1 MRIAQVAPLFVRIP
15 PDRYG
20 GTERVVH
27 ALTEAL
33 VERGHEVTLF
43 AAGGTRTSATLHAT
57 TPAPLWEMGISDA
70 LAYRVLQ
77 VEELVARS
85 AEFDLIHSHLDY
97 PPWIAGG
104 RLRATVITTMH
115 SRLDLPELRPLF
127 SCMARSTTTAS
138 SGESCGVRPKRMSDR
153 PPLA

>member
-15 PDRYG
+15 PERYG
-20 GTERVVH
+20 GTERVVQV
-27 ALTEAL
+27 LTEAL
-33 VERGHEVTLF
+33 VERGHGVSSLPPEEPEP
-43 AAGGTRTSATLHAT
+43 RPCC
-57 TPAPLWEMGISDA
+57 TPRRLLRSGRWGISDA

>member
-1 MRIAQVAPLFVRIP
+1 M
-15 PDRYG
+15 
-20 GTERVVH
+20 
-27 ALTEAL
+27 
-33 VERGHEVTLF
+33 
-43 AAGGTRTSATLHAT
+43 LHAT
-57 TPAPLWEMGISDA
+57 TPAPLWEMGISDP

-85 AEFDLIHSHLDY
+85 AEFDLIHSHVDY
-97 PPWIAGG
+97 LPWIAGG
-104 RLRATVITTMH
+104 RLRALVITTMH

-153 PPLA
+153 LRLPGRHDPEVGMRPEPEHAAPAAA

>member
-1 MRIAQVAPLFVRIP
+1 M
-15 PDRYG
+15 
-20 GTERVVH
+20 
-27 ALTEAL
+27 
-33 VERGHEVTLF
+33 
-43 AAGGTRTSATLHAT
+43 LHAT

-104 RLRATVITTMH
+104 RVRATVITTMH